1 MSEAKQRSGIFKF
14 FYVILSVIT
23 FPIFAVFFILR
34 HPLWILFILLILAG
48 GAYYYPISQ
57 EGVKPEEVIAWYQ
70 KKYSDVKIE
79 VVNKAIES
87 GTTDYLPKA
96 VLDDVKKI
104 EADAKEAQMPKSEN
118 YNDKIVRDSKGE
130 ETKIMIKK
138 RGGFKKK
145 NAVSEE
151 SNDSSEPQNKSDA
164 DVLVDEVAQTGGLSL
179 LLKGENETAEE
190 KLSGDVNES
199 GESVKD
205 VADETENEPVVAPEN
220 PAVTAPEVKLDKPIL
235 PAPVAEPEKPAVPVP
250 ASEEKAPVT
259 SDDDLE
265 LDLF

>member
-1 MSEAKQRSGIFKF
+1 MAEAKQRSGIFKF

-57 EGVKPEEVIAWYQ
+57 EGIKPDEVIAWYQ

-104 EADAKEAQMPKSEN
+104 EADAKEAQMPKGEN

-145 NAVSEE
+145 NEAKEEIKSEE
-151 SNDSSEPQNKSDA
+151 TDNKNESEVE
-164 DVLVDEVAQTGGLSL
+164 VLTDGVAQTGGLSA
-179 LLKGENETAEE
+179 LLKSEEETAEE
-190 KLSGDVNES
+190 NSEDEIKEV

-205 VADETENEPVVAPEN
+205 VTDEPESKPVMPVVVPES
-220 PAVTAPEVKLDKPIL
+220 PVVPEPK
-235 PAPVAEPEKPAVPVP
+235 AEPEKPVIPMP
-250 ASEEKAPVT
+250 ASEQKKPAAN
-259 SDDDLE
+259 DDDLE